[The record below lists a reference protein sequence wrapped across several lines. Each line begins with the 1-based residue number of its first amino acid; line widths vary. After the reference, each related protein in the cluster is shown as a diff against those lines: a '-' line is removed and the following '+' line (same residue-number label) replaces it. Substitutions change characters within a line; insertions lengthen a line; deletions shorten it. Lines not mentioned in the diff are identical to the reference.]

1 MDAIKLENIS
11 KKFRIRNLKTQ
22 HTTLK
27 SLLLRKSRF
36 PKGNDL
42 LYALKDISTS
52 IERGKTVGIIGH
64 NGSGKSTLLKIISK
78 IYRPDTGRIKVNGRI
93 STLIE
98 LGAGF
103 HPEFSGR
110 ENVFINGII
119 LGLSKKEI
127 KNRFDSIVEYANLE
141 NFIDA
146 PVRTYSSGMYMRL
159 GFSIAVNVEPD
170 ILLIDEI
177 LAVGDEAFSRKCN
190 DRIEDLQKKG
200 KTLLIVSHD
209 LQAIEKWCD
218 EVIWMNQGMINE
230 IGPPHK
236 VMEKYK
242 KSISN
247 SDHGSDRGNAL
258 SLKKAAIGKH
268 GRRWGTKE
276 IEIVSIRLLNSKN
289 EESSA
294 YKTGER
300 MTIEIGY
307 KENKPVSNP
316 VFGFAFFR
324 SDGVCCYGSNT
335 NIENIPLVKLKK
347 DGFVHIDIKRLDF
360 ISGLYHLDI
369 AIHDKNDYT
378 FDHLSHCLSFLI
390 SSDINDTGIFRVKH
404 KWEFI

>member
-159 GFSIAVNVEPD
+159 GFSIAVNVEPE

-190 DRIEDLQKKG
+190 DRIEDLQNNG

-218 EVIWMNQGMINE
+218 EVIWLDQGMIKE
-230 IGPPHK
+230 IAPPHK
-236 VMEKYK
+236 VIERYI
-242 KSISN
+242 KSVTN

-276 IEIVSIRLLNSKN
+276 MEIVSIRLLNSKN
-289 EESSA
+289 QESSA
-294 YKTGER
+294 YKTGDR

-307 KENKPVSNP
+307 KANKPVSNP

-324 SDGVCCYGSNT
+324 SDGVRCYGSNT
-335 NIENIPLVKLKK
+335 NIESIPLVKLKK
-347 DGFVHIDIKRLDF
+347 DGFVYIDIKRLDF
-360 ISGLYHLDI
+360 ITGSYYLDI
-369 AIHDKNDYT
+369 AIHDQNEYAFDY
-378 FDHLSHCLSFLI
+378 LNNCLSFLI
-390 SSDINDTGIFRVKH
+390 SSDINDTGIFRVQHTWK
-404 KWEFI
+404 FI